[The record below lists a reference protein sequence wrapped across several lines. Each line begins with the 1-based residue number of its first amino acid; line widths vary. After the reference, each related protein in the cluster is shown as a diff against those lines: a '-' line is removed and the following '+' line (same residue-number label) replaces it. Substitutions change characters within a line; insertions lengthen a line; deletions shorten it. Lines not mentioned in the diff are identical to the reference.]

1 MPAKV
6 QEACLVQSMIGLYKE
21 ENTAYLRAAVTEHLT
36 LTGETCKKTEM
47 IRRG

>member
-21 ENTAYLRAAVTEHLT
+21 ENTAYLRAAVTEHPT
-36 LTGETCKKTEM
+36 LTGETSKKIEM